1 MFYTARTNWSCFITL
16 THSVVED
23 VGMVSVR
30 TFTFRRLHSKQP
42 PLDLV

>member
-1 MFYTARTNWSCFITL
+1 MFCTARANWFYFITL
-16 THSVVED
+16 THSVKED
-23 VGMVSVR
+23 IGMVSVR